1 MAERRMFSKKV
12 TDSDAFIEMP
22 SATQALYFH
31 LNQAADDDGF
41 NNQIQVAMMKS
52 HAGVDDLKILMMKSF
67 IIRFESGV
75 IVIKHWRMHN
85 VLRKDR
91 YTPTSFQEELS
102 QLNIKENQSYTLSG
116 GGCQMV
122 AKRLPQDRLGKVR
135 LDKDS
140 LEEDIGEESPT
151 NKKFVPPT
159 IEEVRAY
166 CIERNNG
173 VNPEKWLSHYQANGW
188 MVGRTK
194 MKDWKAAV
202 RTWERGDNNGGF
214 TNNAGDYGKGTA
226 GSTEE
231 IPKYGKVY

>member
-91 YTPTSFQEELS
+91 YTPTSFQEELA
-102 QLNIKENQSYTLSG
+102 QLNIKENQSYTLSDV
-116 GGCQMV
+116 GCQMV

-135 LDKDS
+135 LELGKDS
-140 LEEDIGEESPT
+140 IEGEEPPSRT
-151 NKKFVPPT
+151 KFIPPT
-159 IEEVRAY
+159 IEEVKAY
-166 CIERNNG
+166 CTERNRG
-173 VNPEKWLSHYQANGW
+173 VKPEKWIAHYQANGW

-202 RTWERGDNNGGF
+202 RTWERGDDDERF
-214 TNNAGDYGKGTA
+214 TNNAGNNGSRSGSSTKPTYGD
-226 GSTEE
+226 
-231 IPKYGKVY
+231 IL